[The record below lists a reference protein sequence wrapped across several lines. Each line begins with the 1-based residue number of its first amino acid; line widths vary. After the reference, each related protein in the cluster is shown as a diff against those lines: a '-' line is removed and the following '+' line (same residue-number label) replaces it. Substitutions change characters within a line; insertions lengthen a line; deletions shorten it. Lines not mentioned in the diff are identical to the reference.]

1 MNARQLFLHHVAQTS
16 ESPLMLEIEKAD
28 GCWLIDGNGNK
39 YLDMISGIA
48 VSNVGHN
55 NADVKNAI
63 AAQIEKYMHIMVY
76 GEFVE
81 SPQVKYAQWIAA
93 HLPEP
98 LQSVYFVNSG
108 SEAVEGALKLA
119 KRYTGRP
126 EIISFH
132 NSYHG
137 STMGALSA
145 GNNEERKHAFRP
157 LIPDNTILNYNEF
170 EQINHITDKTAV
182 VLIEPI
188 QAEAGV
194 ILPLDN
200 YLQAISNRCKE
211 TGTLLIFDECQ
222 TGFGRTGKL
231 FAWEHS
237 GVIPDVI
244 ILGKAIG
251 GGMPLGAFVASK
263 NMMDVFTNG
272 PILGHI
278 TTFGGH
284 PVCCAAGLAAAEF
297 MVKNNL
303 VESSIAKAELINKLL
318 TSNKIVAV
326 RNCGLFFAIEFES
339 MDINFALNKKL
350 VAAGLMVDWF
360 LFAPNCL
367 RIAPPLTISENEIT
381 YACKLINDVLS
392 ES

>member
-55 NADVKNAI
+55 NVDVKNAI
-63 AAQIEKYMHIMVY
+63 SAQIEKYMHIMVY

-119 KRYTGRP
+119 KRFTGRP

-145 GNNEERKHAFRP
+145 GNNEERKNAFRP
-157 LIPDNTILNYNEF
+157 LIPDNTILNYNNF
-170 EQINHITDKTAV
+170 EQINHITEKTAA

-188 QAEAGV
+188 QAESGV

-200 YLQAISNRCKE
+200 YLQAIRNRCNE

-263 NMMDVFTNG
+263 KMMDVFTNG

-303 VESSIAKAELINKLL
+303 VGSSIAKAELISKLL
-318 TSNKIVAV
+318 TSNKIIAV
-326 RNCGLFFAIEFES
+326 RNCGLFFAVEFES

-350 VAAGLMVDWF
+350 VATGLMVDWF

-367 RIAPPLTISENEIT
+367 RIAPPLTISDSEII

-392 ES
+392 EC